1 MRRLPTRKLFMPAL
15 LALAIAPL
23 SLTAT
28 AQPAQGANGWNE
40 QRHERFQERRQAL
53 FERAGLDEE
62 TRSALEEA
70 HSEHMQAL
78 RELHEQHRER
88 MDEILDEEQ
97 REALRDAK
105 REMRQ
110 EHMQSKRG
118 GQAAGG
124 MQARLT
130 ALVDSWDLS
139 DEERERLTELR
150 ESLYADM
157 QELRGQSFD
166 SREERRE
173 AWQALRDEHHEALS
187 ELLTDEQIA
196 EMREVMQGN
205 HPKGYGAPRGE
216 RRSN

>member
-1 MRRLPTRKLFMPAL
+1 MRRNTTRNLLIPAL
-15 LALAIAPL
+15 LAAAIAPMA
-23 SLTAT
+23 LTAV
-28 AQPAQGANGWNE
+28 AFPGKSDGSWHE
-40 QRHERFQERRQAL
+40 QHQERFEERRQAM

-70 HSEHMQAL
+70 HDEHYQAM

-97 REALRDAK
+97 REALREAK

-110 EHMQSKRG
+110 EMHGERRDERRQDMQE
-118 GQAAGG
+118 
-124 MQARLT
+124 RLT
-130 ALVDSWDLS
+130 TLVDSWGLS

-157 QELRGQSFD
+157 QELRDHQFD

-173 AWQALRDEHHEALS
+173 AWQSLHDEHREALG
-187 ELLTDEQIA
+187 EVLTDEQLA
-196 EMREVMQGN
+196 VLEAFMQPR
-205 HPKGYGAPRGE
+205 HAKGHGGHHSAPHRG
-216 RRSN
+216 

>member
-1 MRRLPTRKLFMPAL
+1 MRRTITRNMLMPAL
-15 LALAIAPL
+15 LAVAIAPM
-23 SLTAT
+23 SLA
-28 AQPAQGANGWNE
+28 AVAAPGQGEGGWHE
-40 QRHERFQERRQAL
+40 QRQERFQERRQAL

-70 HSEHMQAL
+70 HDEHMQAL

-97 REALRDAK
+97 REALREAK

-110 EHMQSKRG
+110 EHRAERG
-118 GQAAGG
+118 GERRQS
-124 MQARLT
+124 MQQRLT
-130 ALVDSWDLS
+130 TLVDSWELS

-157 QELRGQSFD
+157 QELRGQEFD

-173 AWQALRDEHHEALS
+173 AWQELRDEHHEALS
-187 ELLTDEQIA
+187 EVLTEEQIDA
-196 EMREVMQGN
+196 LKAFMQQGK
-205 HPKGYGAPRGE
+205 HKGHKHHGRG
-216 RRSN
+216 